1 VCFVLLGRQFPFCS
15 SYSFLFFHIHSHAA
29 LQAGSQQTYRLYSS
43 SLDYFIK
50 IEKQESILGFYK
62 GMSSPIFD
70 VTIINRIVFSIENLS
85 KNFFYDPNTYF
96 A

>member
-1 VCFVLLGRQFPFCS
+1 VVWDFDFVVGVIGTIAGYLFDTVKVCL
-15 SYSFLFFHIHSHAA
+15 
-29 LQAGSQQTYRLYSS
+29 QTYRLYSS

-70 VTIINRIVFSIENLS
+70 VAIINGIFFSIKNLS